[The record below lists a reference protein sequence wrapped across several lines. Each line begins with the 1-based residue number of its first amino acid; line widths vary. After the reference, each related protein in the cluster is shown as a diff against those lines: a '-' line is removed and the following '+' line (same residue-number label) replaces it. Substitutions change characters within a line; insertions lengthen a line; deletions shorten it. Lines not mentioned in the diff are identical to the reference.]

1 MEWKVLPDI
10 SIGEDRLIILGIG
23 VALTAALWVTY
34 RYMRFGLATSA
45 VAQSRRVT
53 AAQGIS
59 PDLVAT
65 LNWGLGSG
73 LAVIAAILIVN
84 ISQLQVVG
92 LTLLVVPA
100 FAAALVGGFRSFP
113 LTFAGGLLIGF
124 LEAEVQWLQGYLTRE
139 TGHPFALEGW
149 TESIPFIVI
158 ILVLVVRGRALPLRG
173 EGVERPPEVG
183 SGRVRPLL
191 VGAAVALVAVAVTTL
206 LSVDLVESVT
216 TTSILAI
223 VVLSLVVVT
232 GYTGQLSLAQFALA
246 GMGAWFAVQSI
257 VILDF
262 PFELAFVAGVAAAVP
277 VGILVG
283 LPSLRTRGVNLA
295 VATLG
300 LALIIQSQVFANAVR
315 TGGILGLQIG
325 APRFFGI
332 DFDTSRYP
340 ERYALLS
347 FGCFVVM
354 ALLVANLRRGRAGRR
369 LIAVRTNERAAA
381 SLGIGV
387 FGAKLYAFGLSAAIA
402 AVGGILL
409 GFRRPN
415 VVFFPTFSIFES
427 IFVVVYAVI
436 GGIGF
441 VVGAAL
447 GASLAPGAF
456 LPVAGG
462 SVFSTD
468 TVRVVLGV
476 VLVLVLIAIPN
487 GLASLGTSLRR
498 VMKSRGRRG
507 SGAASSSCPS
517 DEPEVVERVVVSPRV
532 LEAHQVGV
540 RFGGVVALDGV
551 SLTVRPG
558 EVTGLIGPNGAGKT
572 TLIDVVTGFTP
583 CSSGDVTLDGVVVN
597 KWSPRRRAA
606 AGIGRS
612 FQGLELFESM
622 TVRDNLRA
630 ASERRDAR
638 AYITDLFRP
647 GRARLTPT
655 AWAAVQLV
663 GLTPYLDR
671 RPEELPYGT
680 RRLVAIARAVAAR
693 PSVLLLDEPAA
704 GLDAHETAELEQL
717 VRRLATRVGHRG
729 PRRRT
734 QRRARLRR
742 VRSRHRARVRSP
754 DRRRPV

>member
-1 MEWKVLPDI
+1 MDFVRFAILGLGAGAIYGLTALGVVIIYRGSGVLNFAQGAVGMVGAYLFYDARASGVPTGLAWVEAIGLGILIGALTHLFVMRPLRSAPVLSRIIATLGLLTILLGYAQHQYGQGAKIISKMLPIDGVEVLPDI

-283 LPSLRTRGVNLA
+283 TP
-295 VATLG
+295 
-300 LALIIQSQVFANAVR
+300 
-315 TGGILGLQIG
+315 
-325 APRFFGI
+325 
-332 DFDTSRYP
+332 
-340 ERYALLS
+340 
-347 FGCFVVM
+347 
-354 ALLVANLRRGRAGRR
+354 
-369 LIAVRTNERAAA
+369 
-381 SLGIGV
+381 
-387 FGAKLYAFGLSAAIA
+387 
-402 AVGGILL
+402 
-409 GFRRPN
+409 
-415 VVFFPTFSIFES
+415 
-427 IFVVVYAVI
+427 
-436 GGIGF
+436 
-441 VVGAAL
+441 
-447 GASLAPGAF
+447 
-456 LPVAGG
+456 
-462 SVFSTD
+462 
-468 TVRVVLGV
+468 
-476 VLVLVLIAIPN
+476 
-487 GLASLGTSLRR
+487 
-498 VMKSRGRRG
+498 
-507 SGAASSSCPS
+507 
-517 DEPEVVERVVVSPRV
+517 
-532 LEAHQVGV
+532 
-540 RFGGVVALDGV
+540 VVAD
-551 SLTVRPG
+551 
-558 EVTGLIGPNGAGKT
+558 TG
-572 TLIDVVTGFTP
+572 
-583 CSSGDVTLDGVVVN
+583 C
-597 KWSPRRRAA
+597 
-606 AGIGRS
+606 
-612 FQGLELFESM
+612 ESC
-622 TVRDNLRA
+622 
-630 ASERRDAR
+630 RRDAR
-638 AYITDLFRP
+638 TRADHPVP
-647 GRARLTPT
+647 G
-655 AWAAVQLV
+655 
-663 GLTPYLDR
+663 
-671 RPEELPYGT
+671 
-680 RRLVAIARAVAAR
+680 
-693 PSVLLLDEPAA
+693 
-704 GLDAHETAELEQL
+704 
-717 VRRLATRVGHRG
+717 VRQRG
-729 PRRRT
+729 PYRRDSRAAN
-734 QRRARLRR
+734 RRAALLRYRLRHLPIPGAVR
-742 VRSRHRARVRSP
+742 VAFLRLLRGHGAPGGEPPSRSCRSSP
-754 DRRRPV
+754 DRGADERARCCFARNRGVRGEALRVRALGRHRRGWRDPARFPSSERRVLPDVLDLRIHIRRGVRGDRRDRIRRRCGSGRKPRAWRVSSGGRRQRLQH